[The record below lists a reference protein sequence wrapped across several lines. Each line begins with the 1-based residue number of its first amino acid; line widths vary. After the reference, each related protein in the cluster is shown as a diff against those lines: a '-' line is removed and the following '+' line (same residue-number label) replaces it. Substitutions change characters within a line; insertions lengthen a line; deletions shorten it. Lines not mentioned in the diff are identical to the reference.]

1 VGREAASILTKG
13 SGDAWAAE
21 DVTQELDDYVSRRN
35 KIIHGGDLKTGGSSA
50 AAEPIQLRYVERAA
64 VVVQGIGD
72 ASPRLSIDALGTRR
86 SDSPSG

>member
-1 VGREAASILTKG
+1 VLRDVINCEPTLEEAASILTKG

-35 KIIHGGDLKTGGSSA
+35 KIVHGGDLKTGGSSA

-64 VVVQGIGD
+64 SWFKESAT
-72 ASPRLSIDALGTRR
+72 ASPRL
-86 SDSPSG
+86 